1 MVCELP
7 VLDPPAACLQFEMKK
22 RERERKTNENMWK
35 QEINDAW
42 IAIESCVF
50 KKKKWE
56 STLMTSYEKWLAKSS
71 KPRKPEQRRDMRD
84 ISPPPNFW
92 MENEKRSWTTETRNA
107 VIDKRPF
114 LFPHDWKLTRIVYNS
129 SLRPSTGNPMGVWCH
144 KTISKSYGFYKT
156 Q

>member
-50 KKKKWE
+50 KKKKVGVN
-56 STLMTSYEKWLAKSS
+56 SDDII
-71 KPRKPEQRRDMRD
+71 RKM
-84 ISPPPNFW
+84 IS
-92 MENEKRSWTTETRNA
+92 
-107 VIDKRPF
+107 
-114 LFPHDWKLTRIVYNS
+114 
-129 SLRPSTGNPMGVWCH
+129 
-144 KTISKSYGFYKT
+144 
-156 Q
+156 